1 MSPVPDSVV
10 LCPSGPETLDHAAI
24 VAVDADGAIVGRAV
38 LCRLYGLRAEIR
50 FELAPSPTVAL
61 ALVDG
66 LEREA
71 RARGLVRLELDAL
84 PLSDSLVA
92 AVRRSRPVA
101 DEIRTSQLFLTWP
114 MTPGELMTQTP
125 HRIVVAG
132 GGVAGLEALL
142 ALHAL
147 AGDRVALTLVSPTP
161 DFVYRPLA
169 VAEPFALGHQHR
181 TPLAQAARDT
191 GATFVQAALVSVD
204 AEARTVRL
212 GDGRELAYDAL
223 VLATGAG
230 AEPAYD
236 DVVTWDDTS
245 GVEAVGGLLRDL
257 EEGYSQGLAIVVP
270 PGPGW
275 PLPAY
280 ELALLIAGDAR
291 GMGMEPE
298 ITLVTPESAPL
309 AIFGPRAVE
318 LMTIELERAGV
329 NVELSSYADIEP
341 GPPRAIVLRPSGR
354 RLEVNRILALPRLR
368 GRTPDG
374 IPADPDGF
382 VSVDAHGRVA
392 GVAGVW
398 AAGDGIDFPVK
409 FGGLAAEQADAVA
422 ADIAADAGAV
432 VERKPF
438 HPVLRGRLLTGSG
451 ARYLRYDAAGG
462 DGEGEATT
470 HTLWWPPSKINGRY
484 LTPWLA
490 ALDEDT
496 ISDQLP
502 HSGGLAVQTDL
513 HRSFI
518 AS

>member
-1 MSPVPDSVV
+1 MAK
-10 LCPSGPETLDHAAI
+10 TI
-24 VAVDADGAIVGRAV
+24 
-38 LCRLYGLRAEIR
+38 
-50 FELAPSPTVAL
+50 
-61 ALVDG
+61 
-66 LEREA
+66 
-71 RARGLVRLELDAL
+71 
-84 PLSDSLVA
+84 
-92 AVRRSRPVA
+92 
-101 DEIRTSQLFLTWP
+101 
-114 MTPGELMTQTP
+114 
-125 HRIVVAG
+125 
-132 GGVAGLEALL
+132 
-142 ALHAL
+142 
-147 AGDRVALTLVSPTP
+147 
-161 DFVYRPLA
+161 
-169 VAEPFALGHQHR
+169 
-181 TPLAQAARDT
+181 
-191 GATFVQAALVSVD
+191 
-204 AEARTVRL
+204 RL
-212 GDGRELAYDAL
+212 GNGRDLAYDAL

-230 AEPAYD
+230 AQPAYD
-236 DVVTWDDTS
+236 NVVTWDDTC
-245 GVEAVGGLLRDL
+245 GVETVTGLLRDL
-257 EEGYSQGLAIVVP
+257 EEGYSQDLAIVVP

-280 ELALLIAGDAR
+280 ELALLIASDAR
-291 GMGMEPE
+291 GMGMQPK
-298 ITLVTPESAPL
+298 ITLVTPERAPL

-318 LMTIELERAGV
+318 VVTAELERAGV
-329 NVELSSYADIEP
+329 EVELSAYADIEP

-354 RLEVNRILALPRLR
+354 RLEVSRILALPRLH

-382 VSVDAHGRVA
+382 ISVDAHGRVA
-392 GVAGVW
+392 GVDGVW

-409 FGGLAAEQADAVA
+409 FGGLAAEQADAAA

-438 HPVLRGRLLTGSG
+438 RPVLRGRLLTGNG

-496 ISDQLP
+496 IADHLP

-513 HRSFI
+513 HREFI